1 VIETPSAASRLSSA
15 WIACLLWASASA
27 CAPASTAPRTLSHR
41 LTLPRNREGVFLN
54 EDLLFY
60 FSGEIDR
67 ASVTSESVR
76 IRTRDGQAAR
86 GSLTIEGELLKFTPA
101 PVLARDL
108 KDGGYLPGAEYEVEI
123 RGFPW
128 LDGLRGVH
136 GEPLDRTFHFGFKTV
151 EVPEPRIG
159 FVRVEAV
166 PEKEKALTVFVRGWH
181 GERLGT
187 PLHFVRRPIE
197 MHEPRAEIVFVDA
210 APEKQKALT
219 FFPPALGGSEL
230 VYSIGSK
237 DSIYLKCDKPLD
249 PSSLAPDAFWLV
261 DNKNQRISLRARL
274 IENEAESRPRGK
286 NRRAASVQIEA
297 AWERE
302 PRAALVELTPTSA
315 LERGLYALAFDV
327 ESKSGAPRD
336 FSGHRVWTQ
345 ALAARRINVGDRGPE
360 AGSDVVYE
368 SFLDRRLRSPIAV
381 PDVDGTAYW
390 GETGRCEVR
399 FPIAAGTGADGALV
413 LTPESARVARDIH
426 ATRLDVAAGTLCQ
439 LPSEPGLVVLRS
451 QGRLTLSGRLVREV
465 SSVQADKSQILTAR
479 DASERGSLTLSD
491 WLQRPLASGR
501 SCTVLIAGGDLV
513 IESGAEL
520 RVNTPLLLVAGGVVR
535 VAGRVRG
542 LKDYAFLLGDGGGL
556 DIDPALST
564 ADLLWMDTL
573 RENDPNPLREELHL
587 AVFSGPLPQRGV
599 AESWRF
605 ALPRG
610 STGRGRWS
618 LRYVRELPGAP
629 ASLSELGAVEDPRL
643 LDHAGSIQWLIEL
656 RVPPGALWRPP
667 FVDDVQLSWDP
678 VRGKAGR

>member
-1 VIETPSAASRLSSA
+1 MLWTLAA
-15 WIACLLWASASA
+15 A
-27 CAPASTAPRTLSHR
+27 CAPASTAARTLSHR
-41 LTLPRNREGVFLN
+41 LTLPKNPEGVFLN

-60 FSGEIDR
+60 FSAEIDR

-86 GSLTIEGELLKFTPA
+86 GTMTVEGELLKFMPA
-101 PVLARDL
+101 PVLAHDL
-108 KDGGYLPGAEYEVEI
+108 KDGGYLPGTEYEVEI

-136 GEPLDRTFHFGFKTV
+136 GEPLDRTFHFAFHTV
-151 EVPEPRIG
+151 AVQEPR
-159 FVRVEAV
+159 
-166 PEKEKALTVFVRGWH
+166 T
-181 GERLGT
+181 
-187 PLHFVRRPIE
+187 
-197 MHEPRAEIVFVDA
+197 EIVFVDA
-210 APEKQKALT
+210 APEKQRALT

-261 DNKNQRISLRARL
+261 GTKNQRIPLRARL

-286 NRRAASVQIEA
+286 NRRAASVQLEA

-327 ESKSGAPRD
+327 DSKNGAPRD
-336 FSGHRVWTQ
+336 FSGHGLWTQ

-360 AGSDVVYE
+360 AGSDVVNE

-399 FPIAAGTGADGALV
+399 FPIAAGTGADRALV
-413 LTPESARVARDIH
+413 LTPENARIARDVH
-426 ATRLDVAAGTLCQ
+426 ATRIDIAAGTTCQ

-465 SSVQADKSQILTAR
+465 AGVQADNSQNLTAR
-479 DASERGSLTLSD
+479 DAGERGSLTLSE
-491 WLQRPLASGR
+491 WLQHPLAAGR
-501 SCTVLIAGGDLV
+501 SCTVLIAGGDLDV
-513 IESGAEL
+513 DSGAEL

-535 VAGRVRG
+535 VAGKVRG

-556 DIDPALST
+556 DIEPALST
-564 ADLLWMDTL
+564 ADLLRMDTL

-587 AVFSGPLPQRGV
+587 AVLSGPLPPRGV
-599 AESWRF
+599 AENWRF

-610 STGRGRWS
+610 STGRGHWS
-618 LRYVRELPGAP
+618 VRYVRELSGAP
-629 ASLSELGAVEDPRL
+629 ASLAGLGAVEDPRL

-656 RVPPGALWRPP
+656 FVPPGPTWRPP
-667 FVDDVQLSWDP
+667 FLDDVQLSWDP